1 MHPLLGL
8 PGAVG
13 SSAAETWAARAVW
26 GTAPVWQESCPVLLC
41 RGTSVVQ
48 TEVCLI
54 NLNCLLLCWVRQL
67 VWVLDQS
74 HLFGPFWSL
83 MFSRVKP
90 CFVSEGKIT
99 VVMTSVHCGGF
110 IVTVNVVASFL
121 VETSFTS
128 NNNVNDLVLLAVCCS
143 TFCSAT

>member
-1 MHPLLGL
+1 MRPLLGL
-8 PGAVG
+8 PRAVG

-26 GTAPVWQESCPVLLC
+26 GTAPVGQESCPVLLC

-54 NLNCLLLCWVRQL
+54 NLNCLLLCWARQL

-74 HLFGPFWSL
+74 RLVSPYWCL
-83 MFSRVKP
+83 MFSGVKP
-90 CFVSEGKIT
+90 CLVTKGKIT
-99 VVMTSVHCGGF
+99 LVMTSVHCGGF
-110 IVTVNVVASFL
+110 IITVNVVASFL

-128 NNNVNDLVLLAVCCS
+128 NSNVNYLFLLAICRS
-143 TFCSAT
+143 TFCSAA